1 MECSADWSV
10 PSWEAFY
17 VKLLVVVGE
26 QVLGDVLKVFYLV
39 TPAVSPT
46 FGGDFPFACFLVV
59 GGAGAGVGDCCG
71 VCSAFGWNY
80 VGGHAYLSV

>member
-1 MECSADWSV
+1 MRGRSV
-10 PSWEAFY
+10 GFTLVE
-17 VKLLVVVGE
+17 LLVVVGE
-26 QVLGDVLKVFYLV
+26 QVFRDFLKVLNLV

-46 FGGDFPFACFLVV
+46 FGGNFPFACVVVV

-80 VGGHAYLSV
+80 VGGHNYLSVRLVS